1 MLYDKF
7 RLVPT
12 DTFVWLKLLQ
22 NIAYNTLKWTE
33 TSGQPGHR
41 TTGDKQLRYQ
51 HQQGAERERLVWR
64 EREREREKPGQTA
77 GRSDRGKRWSDD

>member
-12 DTFVWLKLLQ
+12 DTSAWLKLLQ

-41 TTGDKQLRYQ
+41 TAGDKQLRYQ
-51 HQQGAERERLVWR
+51 HQQGAERDRLVW
-64 EREREREKPGQTA
+64 REREREKPGQTA
-77 GRSDRGKRWSDD
+77 GRPDRGKRWSDD